1 MGWGIKINSE
11 IKEKKEVNTTFKKIG
26 NEEADE
32 LLLKIK
38 KNQERVIQ
46 KYKDG
51 HFNELTPEEQDW
63 MLEELSYKLIGW
75 LPR

>member
-1 MGWGIKINSE
+1 MMVRRKKGLGIE
-11 IKEKKEVNTTFKKIG
+11 
-26 NEEADE
+26 
-32 LLLKIK
+32 IK

-63 MLEELSYKLIGW
+63 MLEELSYKLIGC

>member
-1 MGWGIKINSE
+1 MGLGI
-11 IKEKKEVNTTFKKIG
+11 
-26 NEEADE
+26 
-32 LLLKIK
+32 KIK

-46 KYKDG
+46 KYKHG

-63 MLEELSYKLIGW
+63 MLEELSYKLIGC